1 MRLATLGLAGI
12 GYLLLAGA
20 AFGHH
25 SFAMFDPERTITLE
39 GTIADFLWT
48 NPHSWI
54 RVRVENAQGE
64 EEEWAVEMGG
74 PAGLARSG
82 WSPTTLTAGMEVSV
96 LGRPHRDG
104 SHFAQ
109 FMAVTLADGTVLGN
123 PNAPPSGDAGGLPPR

>member
-1 MRLATLGLAGI
+1 MRLATLGLAGF
-12 GYLLLAGA
+12 GFFVLTGA
-20 AFGHH
+20 ALGHH

-82 WSPTTLTAGMEVSV
+82 TEDFPCVSPRPSAPMS
-96 LGRPHRDG
+96 LG
-104 SHFAQ
+104 
-109 FMAVTLADGTVLGN
+109 LAASPMGRG
-123 PNAPPSGDAGGLPPR
+123 